1 MADRRGAHH
10 RVTWPRTGERLGP
23 SLLLTLV
30 LASGLA
36 LLPARLRAQQQD
48 PRLQHA
54 QSLVAGNRLVE
65 AESEAR
71 TYLNDHENSGE
82 AHFLLAYILLR
93 ENKPVASL
101 AEYTHASRLQKPTAQ
116 QLKFVALDYVLAND
130 YASAD
135 QWLTRALS
143 WEPADS
149 DGWYD
154 LGRIKYN
161 ENRFEEAL
169 DCFRKSLALTA
180 RSVRAE
186 NNMGLAYEGLGRP
199 EDAIAAY
206 RTAID
211 WQAGAQKPSE
221 QPLINLAILLDNR
234 NQWVEA
240 LPLLKQAEALAP
252 ANVKVHVEL
261 GRLYGREGQLHEAQ
275 AELEQAVALAPQN
288 ASYHFQL
295 GQAYRKGGQPEKA
308 KAEFVAAAALDGSHS
323 SHD

>member
-1 MADRRGAHH
+1 MVDQQGAGPG
-10 RVTWPRTGERLGP
+10 VTRPVTDKRLSP
-23 SLLLTLV
+23 SLLLTWALV
-30 LASGLA
+30 SGL
-36 LLPARLRAQQQD
+36 LLHPGQLRAQQPD
-48 PRLQHA
+48 PLQQA
-54 QSLVAGNRLVE
+54 RTLAAGNHLAE
-65 AESEAR
+65 AERNVS
-71 TYLNDHENSGE
+71 TYLNGHDNSGE

-135 QWLTRALS
+135 QWLTRAMS
-143 WEPADS
+143 WEPNDS

-169 DCFRKSLALTA
+169 NCFRKSLALTA
-180 RSVRAE
+180 RSVRVE

-206 RTAID
+206 RTAME
-211 WQAGAQKPSE
+211 WQSGVSRPSE
-221 QPLINLAILLDNR
+221 QPLINLAIVLVNR
-234 NQWVEA
+234 NQMDQA

-252 ANVKVHVEL
+252 TNVKVHVEL
-261 GRLYGREGQLHEAQ
+261 GRLYGRENQLPEAQ
-275 AELEQAVALAPQN
+275 LELERAVALAPES
-288 ASYHFQL
+288 AAYHFQL
-295 GQAYRKGGQPEKA
+295 GQVYRKSGQPEKA
-308 KAEFVAAAALDGSHS
+308 RTEFAAAAAMDGSHS
-323 SHD
+323 SHE

>member
-1 MADRRGAHH
+1 MQWARTDKWLRR
-10 RVTWPRTGERLGP
+10 
-23 SLLLTLV
+23 LLLFNLALV
-30 LASGLA
+30 SGLA
-36 LLPARLRAQQQD
+36 LHPVQIRAQFREQSPAQQLD
-48 PRLQHA
+48 PLQRA
-54 QSLVAGNRLVE
+54 RSLVADNRLVE
-65 AESEAR
+65 AETDVR
-71 TYLNDHENSGE
+71 VYLRDHENSGE

-135 QWLTRALS
+135 QWLTRALG
-143 WEPADS
+143 WEPDDS

-169 DCFRKSLALTA
+169 DCFRKSLALSA

-211 WQAGAQKPSE
+211 WQSAAPKPSE
-221 QPLINLAILLDNR
+221 QPLINLAIVLVNR
-234 NQWVEA
+234 NQLDEA
-240 LPLLKQAEALAP
+240 LPLLKQAETLAP
-252 ANVKVHVEL
+252 TNVKVHVEL
-261 GRLYGREGQLHEAQ
+261 GRLYGRGGQLHEAQ
-275 AELEQAVALAPQN
+275 LELERAVALAPEN
-288 ASYHFQL
+288 AAYHFQL
-295 GQAYRKGGQPEKA
+295 GQVYRKSGQTEKA
-308 KAEFVAAAALDGSHS
+308 RTEFVAAAAMDGSHS
-323 SHD
+323 SHE